1 MLQGEIHRFPTVA
14 CFRADVL
21 IFLSF
26 KNLTEHLAHQWIVI
40 GDQYGP
46 SHAAFAASRVTLAL
60 SFFLA
65 QRISGSH
72 TVNALREQ
80 RVYRVNAGRTR
91 GDHTIA
97 SLCVCGIAW
106 EVGRQ
111 PFTTFETGQVIH
123 NERVGGSV

>member
-65 QRISGSH
+65 QRIRWQPY
-72 TVNALREQ
+72 RE
-80 RVYRVNAGRTR
+80 RSKRAAGLSRKCRPYT
-91 GDHTIA
+91 
-97 SLCVCGIAW
+97 W
-106 EVGRQ
+106 
-111 PFTTFETGQVIH
+111 
-123 NERVGGSV
+123 

>member
-46 SHAAFAASRVTLAL
+46 SHAAFAAGRV
-60 SFFLA
+60 
-65 QRISGSH
+65 
-72 TVNALREQ
+72 
-80 RVYRVNAGRTR
+80 TR

-111 PFTTFETGQVIH
+111 PFITFETGQVIH